1 MKKIIP
7 YIASNY
13 RKDKIWLRK
22 QDPNEKNYNITIAI
36 DNSASMQ
43 EKSVGKIAL
52 FSSLI
57 LCNAI
62 QKAQLGNL
70 QICKIETGMEL
81 ILHNEKLS

>member
-22 QDPNEKNYNITIAI
+22 QDPNEKNYSITIAI

-43 EKSVGKIAL
+43 EKNVGKIAL

-62 QKAQLGNL
+62 
-70 QICKIETGMEL
+70 
-81 ILHNEKLS
+81 